1 MEVSLLSVCAGT
13 TAPKTWNRLPRQQSP
28 STAWCSSI
36 CTSPS
41 LRPTPSSIPTAAVL
55 PAVAVLTAPAL
66 SHLTAPAA
74 TAAAPVE
81 MSVMILQ
88 LLVFWRTSSQ
98 ASSCLPQGAPNWP
111 NVEQRCTTADFIT
124 AVALVTAC
132 LWALKAGEFKLSS
145 DLMQCRERKKKLHWQ
160 EWWIESWRRPTLFC
174 KVVSDGIAIKR
185 KWG

>member
-1 MEVSLLSVCAGT
+1 MEVSLLSVRAGT

-81 MSVMILQ
+81 MSMMILQ
-88 LLVFWRTSSQ
+88 LRVFWRTSSQ

-111 NVEQRCTTADFIT
+111 NAEQRCTTADFIT
-124 AVALVTAC
+124 AVALATAC

-145 DLMQCRERKKKLHWQ
+145 DFMQCREREKNDCTGKND
-160 EWWIESWRRPTLFC
+160 E
-174 KVVSDGIAIKR
+174 
-185 KWG
+185 